1 MPPVKKPSSSDY
13 PRPARR
19 PWLRSRQPTYRIAA
33 VGVGLLMVAGLG
45 IYIGVGYLGGV
56 PRQLVLLFS
65 APGIPMGW
73 WFLTMSTWNAGPI
86 NSLIIQGAT
95 GACLMTLGILML
107 FGAYGG
113 IFLVSLGLMLLA
125 CFHFYLAVRSFRRR
139 L

>member
-1 MPPVKKPSSSDY
+1 MRFAKKQPQNTSPQPV
-13 PRPARR
+13 RL

-33 VGVGLLMVAGLG
+33 VGVGLLMLAGLG
-45 IYIGVGYLGGV
+45 VYIGVGYLGGI
-56 PRQLVLLFS
+56 PQQLVLLFS

-95 GACLMTLGILML
+95 GACLMILGILIL
-107 FGAYGG
+107 LGAYGG

-125 CFHFYLAVRSFRRR
+125 CFHFYLAVRSLRRR
-139 L
+139 P

>member
-1 MPPVKKPSSSDY
+1 MLPAKKRTPSDPPKPT
-13 PRPARR
+13 RR

-33 VGVGLLMVAGLG
+33 TGVALLLIAGLG
-45 IYIGVGYLGGV
+45 IHIGVGYLSGI

-73 WFLTMSTWNAGPI
+73 WFLTMSTWNAGPV

-95 GACLMTLGILML
+95 GISLMTLGVLILL
-107 FGAYGG
+107 GAYGG
-113 IFLVSLGLMLLA
+113 VFLVSLGLMLLA
-125 CFHFYLAVRSFRRR
+125 CFHFYLGVRGIRRR